1 MLFLFS
7 FQLQQ
12 QQNLLVDQGP
22 KRFMDRAPAFRHPVE
37 DQDSIGIFF
46 CAFLLPR
53 SHHESGDGEWLRDAR
68 WGCIWRACR
77 WPLRPSAL
85 SLRGQADTLA
95 ACYVRCHSGR
105 KYKGRCVLICMHERS
120 LHFRPDWCI
129 LVCRRHCSVS
139 FSFVRGGGI
148 LLLFSHWVVPP
159 PAEIK
164 FILVQPPAP
173 LLYIGWLGV
182 GCQRHCKTC
191 RSLLETRQPGCRFFF
206 LAAGHIW
213 WSSSCEVNNLYS
225 KTPKKRL
232 HRTPIA
238 CVWKRPHRKLK

>member
-1 MLFLFS
+1 MCVIFFQQNTLIPRQDPKPTIFFSRNSFQVKPMLFLFS

-120 LHFRPDWCI
+120 LHFRPDW
-129 LVCRRHCSVS
+129 
-139 FSFVRGGGI
+139 
-148 LLLFSHWVVPP
+148 
-159 PAEIK
+159 
-164 FILVQPPAP
+164 
-173 LLYIGWLGV
+173 
-182 GCQRHCKTC
+182 
-191 RSLLETRQPGCRFFF
+191 
-206 LAAGHIW
+206 
-213 WSSSCEVNNLYS
+213 
-225 KTPKKRL
+225 
-232 HRTPIA
+232 
-238 CVWKRPHRKLK
+238 